1 MKLLESIVNKQF
13 VEAKEEIYKHL
24 NELFE
29 KKIGEVKKYAAAKMF
44 EQFEELRE
52 AKMSSN
58 RIRMGRIVKIRR
70 RIRRNKKGKIVVQ
83 RNVRRSALKGFRITG
98 NTVRRIPSIKRIKK
112 ARKLKR
118 YWRTKGKAR
127 KGRTLL
133 KRRMSLRRRKGMGIR

>member
-24 NELFE
+24 NELFA

-44 EQFEELRE
+44 EKFEELRE

-127 KGRTLL
+127 MGRTLL

>member
-1 MKLLESIVNKQF
+1 MKLLESIVNKQYI
-13 VEAKEEIYKHL
+13 EAKEEIYQRL
-24 NELFE
+24 NEIFSR
-29 KKIGEVKKYAAAKMF
+29 KIGEAKKYTAAKMF
-44 EQFEELRE
+44 EEFEELRE
-52 AKMSSN
+52 AKLSSN

-112 ARKLKR
+112 ARKLRR
-118 YWRTKGKAR
+118 YWRTKGKA
-127 KGRTLL
+127 KIGRTLL